1 MRRFRLIDITAILIT
16 LSIIAVISFQ
26 VYTDRGESQSLYIQ
40 SSVGKWVYPLD
51 EDGTHSF
58 RGPLGET
65 VVAIED
71 GGVHVV
77 SSPCPE
83 KICISMGTIHRPGT
97 WIACLPNGLFI
108 RIEGEDAEELDAGTY

>member
-1 MRRFRLIDITAILIT
+1 MTGVQTCALPI
-16 LSIIAVISFQ
+16 
-26 VYTDRGESQSLYIQ
+26 
-40 SSVGKWVYPLD
+40 
-51 EDGTHSF
+51 
-58 RGPLGET
+58 LGET
-65 VVAIED
+65 IVAIES

-83 KICISMGTIHRPGT
+83 KICISMGTIRRPGT

>member
-1 MRRFRLIDITAILIT
+1 MGRFRLVDIAAILVT
-16 LSIIAVISFQ
+16 LGIIAAISVQ
-26 VYTDRGESQSLYIQ
+26 VYTGRGESQAVYIQ
-40 SSVGKWVYPLD
+40 STEGRWVYPLD
-51 EDGTHSF
+51 EEGIHGF
-58 RGPLGET
+58 EGPLGET
-65 VVAIED
+65 IVSIKD